1 MSCCTQSNQERA
13 FSRKITLMIPT
24 EKNNIHFMPETQAIS
39 HMYQKIATNSNL
51 EKSDKHEE
59 HIFINF
65 IMFGHLFKL

>member
-1 MSCCTQSNQERA
+1 
-13 FSRKITLMIPT
+13 
-24 EKNNIHFMPETQAIS
+24 MPETQAIS